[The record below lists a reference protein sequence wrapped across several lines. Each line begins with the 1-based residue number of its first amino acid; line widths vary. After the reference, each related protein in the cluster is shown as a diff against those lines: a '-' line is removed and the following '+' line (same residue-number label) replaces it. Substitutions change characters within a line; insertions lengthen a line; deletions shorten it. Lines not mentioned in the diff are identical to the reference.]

1 MKKALAK
8 KAGKSRRVLRR
19 YRFRYRYVPP
29 SPAMRRFRIFE
40 HDFNTLI
47 EAAVRAGVRS
57 PAAIVRD
64 AELAAVAMG
73 EAIAA
78 RRPKTGEGTGS
89 RFHRRNRSPWREWQS
104 FFDRMVHQMSER
116 TTLSA
121 AQVVKR
127 SEQIT
132 DMALEVLRA
141 RRAAMRSA

>member
-1 MKKALAK
+1 
-8 KAGKSRRVLRR
+8 
-19 YRFRYRYVPP
+19 
-29 SPAMRRFRIFE
+29 
-40 HDFNTLI
+40 
-47 EAAVRAGVRS
+47 
-57 PAAIVRD
+57 
-64 AELAAVAMG
+64 MG

-89 RFHRRNRSPWREWQS
+89 RFLHRRSPWREWQS

-141 RRAAMRSA
+141 RRAAMRSS